1 MYNRRIGKMASLLA
15 AYSTF
20 TGAYM
25 NNKTSSNIEFEKTNI
40 RGLSSEG
47 MGTKG
52 NKKLSRSK
60 RKQMKERKKQNGNR
74 RNKTSYI

>member
-15 AYSTF
+15 AYSAF

-40 RGLSSEG
+40 RGLSSEE